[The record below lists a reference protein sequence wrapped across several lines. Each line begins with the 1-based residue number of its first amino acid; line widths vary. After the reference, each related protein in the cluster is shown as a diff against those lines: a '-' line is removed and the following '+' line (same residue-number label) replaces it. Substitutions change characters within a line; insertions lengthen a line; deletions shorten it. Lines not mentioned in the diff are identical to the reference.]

1 MHASYIIRR
10 LLTSAVTV
18 IAVVSVV
25 FFISRLRGDP
35 TTLLVGDNATNE
47 QIDQLRRQ
55 LGYDRPVI
63 VQFFDFV
70 WQALRGDLG
79 DSLWQHQPAFSLVLD
94 RLPATASLG
103 AIALALTV
111 IIAVPCGV
119 LAAVYRGT
127 VVDRAVMSVA
137 LLGQTMPTFWI
148 GIVLILIFAVNL
160 QWLPASG
167 TGDWKHYIL
176 PAITLACFSVA
187 RIARLVRSSMLDV
200 LHREF
205 IRTAR
210 AKGLT
215 EPTVINRHA
224 FRNALIPI
232 VTIIGIEAGQL
243 LSGAIITETIFAWPG
258 LGQLMIQAI
267 SNRDFPLVQAAAI
280 VIATIFVF
288 VNFLVDLLYMTLD
301 PRIRYA

>member
-1 MHASYIIRR
+1 MRAR
-10 LLTSAVTV
+10 LVIQRFITSVLTVV
-18 IAVVSVV
+18 AVVTVV

-35 TTLLVGDNATNE
+35 TTLLVGDNASAE
-47 QIDQLRRQ
+47 QIDQLRQQ
-55 LGYDRPVI
+55 LGYDRPLV
-63 VQFFDFV
+63 VQYLDYV
-70 WQALRGDLG
+70 GNALRGDLG
-79 DSLWQHQPAFSLVLD
+79 TSLWQHQPAFNLVVD
-94 RLPATASLG
+94 RLQATASLG
-103 AIALALTV
+103 ALALALTIV
-111 IIAVPCGV
+111 IAVPCGV

-127 VVDRAVMSVA
+127 VVDRLVMSIA
-137 LLGQTMPTFWI
+137 LLGQTLPTFWI
-148 GIVLILIFAVNL
+148 GIVFILVFAVNL
-160 QWLPASG
+160 QWFPASG
-167 TGDWKHYIL
+167 TGSWKHFIL
-176 PAITLACFSVA
+176 PAVTLACFSIA

-200 LHREF
+200 LHRDY

-210 AKGLT
+210 AKGLSQ
-215 EPTVINRHA
+215 PTVVNRHA

-280 VIATIFVF
+280 VIASMFVF
-288 VNFLVDLLYMTLD
+288 VNFAVDILYMFLD